1 MFGFM
6 RPKGPQAGQITV
18 ADAVA
23 RQAKGEMVV
32 IDVRDISEVRATGTA
47 AGGKHIPLMLLQA
60 KADPRH
66 PDHDGDLA
74 TDRPVALFC
83 ASGARSGMAADMMRR
98 MGYAEV
104 YNLGGFFDWQAGGGK
119 IRRL

>member
-6 RPKGPQAGQITV
+6 RPKGGQSGRISP

-23 RQAKGEMVV
+23 RHDRGEMVV
-32 IDVRDISEVRATGTA
+32 VDVRDIAEVRATGTA
-47 AGGKHIPLMLLQA
+47 SGGLHIPLMMLQS

-66 PDHDGDLA
+66 PEHDKALS

-83 ASGARSGMAADMMRR
+83 ASGARSGMAADLLRR

-119 IRRL
+119 IHRV